1 MEADVGEESLLSES
15 GSENQHTDA
24 CSQVTTAATQTNT
37 DVQSENE
44 DQQINDDNTH
54 TSTGDASQSNDSG
67 TNDPQETSH
76 TPATPIAPFSPPP
89 FPYQAGP
96 QHTLPGN
103 ASVLKYFLL
112 VIGDTFFQV
121 LADQTNLYAQRHPP
135 GTSYHWVDTFTEE
148 MMFFLGIHLVMG
160 VHKLPSVEDYWS
172 THPLLDAPGVIQ
184 GMSIHRF
191 KALKSSLHLNDN
203 LKAKK

>member
-44 DQQINDDNTH
+44 DQQINDDNTY

-121 LADQTNLYAQRHPP
+121 LADQTNLYAQQHPP

-160 VHKLPSVEDYWS
+160 VQKLPSVEDYWS

-203 LKAKK
+203 SKAKK